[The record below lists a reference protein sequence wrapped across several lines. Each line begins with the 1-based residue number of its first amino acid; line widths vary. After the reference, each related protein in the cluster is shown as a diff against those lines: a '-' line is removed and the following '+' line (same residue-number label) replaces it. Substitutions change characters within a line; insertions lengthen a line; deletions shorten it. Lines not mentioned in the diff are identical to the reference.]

1 MKVFKLMAIA
11 LVAMLGLN
19 SCSNEQNFIEVDH
32 SADLVGT
39 WTCLEAN
46 YASSLVFTADG
57 KVVSSG
63 LSGGEYWEDMNGV
76 FSTENNQLSI
86 SFENGHTFDGRL
98 DVVANRCMSIA
109 NEDGTLHT
117 YNYCAND
124 LSDEIIGMWVC
135 TNTTV
140 FEDKIAINT
149 YKADG
154 TAIFTGFLS
163 ETVGYMVNLESSYKI
178 IGDLMIQKTITDVSE
193 DATQYMAFRLNYS
206 PNGTN
211 LGDIITFNTVMASGD
226 EVIESSSTHLRI
238 KQTLDLAEKK
248 YDYIKI
254 FVTNVKGLD
263 KDIDFMGYTFN
274 FAKMDGVMMDKAL
287 KAILFNVEFPDA
299 STIKYGCH
307 YNNEPMAMEAPI
319 AVDGNK
325 MTVKMSE
332 KNAAFRDIDLYTFQD
347 QDNTQMHMYMPT
359 YAFVNFFGNMQC
371 TMMSQLGQLDLTD
384 AAAVKAVYDSIDDA
398 VEAINVSFVMTK
410 AAR

>member
-1 MKVFKLMAIA
+1 MKNFKLMAIA

-124 LSDEIIGMWVC
+124 LADEVVGMWVWVDS
-135 TNTTV
+135 NNKV
-140 FEDKIAINT
+140 NGEDNMAIQT
-149 YKADG
+149 YNEDG
-154 TAIFTGFLS
+154 TAIFTASKEGMGFTLNNQS
-163 ETVGYMVNLESSYKI
+163 TYRVV
-178 IGDLMIQKTITDVSE
+178 GDLLIQNVPNNNPSL
-193 DATQYMAFRLNYS
+193 MARRLTYNA
-206 PNGTN
+206 NGTAF
-211 LGDIITFNTVMASGD
+211 GDILTAYDPAS
-226 EVIESSSTHLRI
+226 ESIISYLRI
-238 KQTLDLAEKK
+238 KQGLDLAEQK
-248 YDYIKI
+248 YDYIKT
-254 FVTNVKGLD
+254 FVSNVKGED
-263 KDIDFMGYTFN
+263 KDIEFFNTTFN
-274 FAKMDGVMMDKAL
+274 FAKFDNSILDKFL
-287 KAILFNVEFPDA
+287 KSTLFSVLFPDA
-299 STIKYGCH
+299 NTIEYSFLLG
-307 YNNEPMAMEAPI
+307 EQLTSMQAPI

-325 MTVKMSE
+325 MTIKMSE
-332 KNAAFRDIDLYTFQD
+332 LNAVYRDVDVYTFQD

-359 YAFVNFFGNMQC
+359 SSFENFLGNMQLNI
-371 TMMSQLGQLDLTD
+371 MAAKGQADLAD
-384 AAAVKAVYDSIDDA
+384 AAAVKAVFDTIENA
-398 VEAINVSFVMTK
+398 IETINVSLVMTK
-410 AAR
+410 TEK